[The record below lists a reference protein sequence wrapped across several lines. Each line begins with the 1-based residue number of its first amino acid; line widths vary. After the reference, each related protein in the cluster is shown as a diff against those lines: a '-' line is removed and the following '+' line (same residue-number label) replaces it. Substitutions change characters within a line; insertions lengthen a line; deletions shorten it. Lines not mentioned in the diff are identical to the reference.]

1 MTLFQALILGI
12 VQGLTEFLPIS
23 SSAHLVL
30 VPFFLGW
37 DQTIPADQIFPFGVL
52 VQWGTLLAVIV
63 YFWKDLWTIL
73 KAWFTAVLHRRPF
86 ENADARMGW
95 YIILATI
102 PAGLFGLLIK
112 DQVEAAF
119 NSPAAT
125 GLFLLVTAALLTA
138 AELLGKGK
146 RDLTGIT
153 WLDALIIGLFQAVA
167 IFPGVS
173 RSGATITGG
182 MLRGLDRASAARFS
196 FIMSI
201 PVMLAAGLLSLGDL
215 NEVASLS
222 SFLPALLAGLI
233 AAAVF
238 GFLSIKW
245 LLDFL
250 RTRRL
255 IGFAVY
261 CALLGIVTII
271 VSYV

>member
-1 MTLFQALILGI
+1 MTHSQALILGI

-37 DQTIPADQIFPFGVL
+37 DKTIPADQIFPFGVL

-201 PVMLAAGLLSLGDL
+201 PIMLAAGLLSLGDL

-222 SFLPALLAGLI
+222 SFLPPLLAGLI
-233 AAAVF
+233 AAAIF

-245 LLDFL
+245 LLNFL

>member
-1 MTLFQALILGI
+1 MNLIQALILGI

-37 DQTIPADQIFPFGVL
+37 DKTIPTEQIFPFGVL

-63 YFWKDLWTIL
+63 YFWKDLWAIL
-73 KAWFTAVLHRRPF
+73 KAWFAALLHSRPF
-86 ENADARMGW
+86 ESADARMGW

-102 PAGLFGLLIK
+102 PAGIFGLLIK

-125 GLFLLVTAALLTA
+125 GLFLLVTAVFLIA
-138 AELLGKGK
+138 AELFGKGK
-146 RDLTGIT
+146 RDLTGIH
-153 WLDALIIGLFQAVA
+153 WLDALVMGLFQAAA

-173 RSGATITGG
+173 RSGSTITGG
-182 MLRGLDRASAARFS
+182 MLRGLDRPSAARFS
-196 FIMSI
+196 FLMSI
-201 PVMLAAGLLSLGDL
+201 PIMLAAGLLSLTDL
-215 NEVASLS
+215 GGMTSLS
-222 SFLPALLAGLI
+222 TFLPALLVGFI
-233 AAAVF
+233 AAAIF

-245 LLDFL
+245 LLNFL
-250 RTRRL
+250 RTHRL
-255 IGFAVY
+255 YGFAVY
-261 CALLGIVTII
+261 CALLGIITII

>member
-1 MTLFQALILGI
+1 MSILQGLILGI

-30 VPFFLGW
+30 VPYFLGW
-37 DQTIPADQIFPFGVL
+37 DKTIPAEQIFPFGVL

-63 YFWKDLWTIL
+63 YFWKDLWAIL
-73 KAWFTAVLHRRPF
+73 KAWFSALAHRKPF
-86 ENADARMGW
+86 ESAEARLGW

-102 PAGLFGLLIK
+102 PAGVFGLLIK

-119 NSPAAT
+119 NSAAAT
-125 GLFLLVTAALLTA
+125 GMFLLVTAVFLVI
-138 AELLGKGK
+138 AEIFGKG
-146 RDLTGIT
+146 RRTLTNIG
-153 WLDALIIGLFQAVA
+153 WLDVLIMGLFQAAA

-173 RSGATITGG
+173 RSGSTITGG
-182 MLRGLDRASAARFS
+182 MLRGLDRPTSARFS

-215 NEVASLS
+215 SAVSSLQ
-222 SFLPALLAGLI
+222 SFLPSLLAGFI

-238 GFLSIKW
+238 GFLSIRW
-245 LLDFL
+245 LLNFL

-261 CALLGIVTII
+261 CTLLGILTLII
-271 VSYV
+271 VYA

>member
-52 VQWGTLLAVIV
+52 VQWGTLLAVIL

-95 YIILATI
+95 FIILATI

-112 DQVEAAF
+112 NQVEAAF

-138 AELLGKGK
+138 AELLGKSR

-182 MLRGLDRASAARFS
+182 MLRGLERASAARFS

-201 PVMLAAGLLSLGDL
+201 PVMLAAGLLSMGDL
-215 NEVASLS
+215 TEVASLS
-222 SFLPALLAGLI
+222 SFLPALLAGLA

-245 LLDFL
+245 LLNFL

-261 CALLGIVTII
+261 CALLGIATLI

>member
-201 PVMLAAGLLSLGDL
+201 PILLAAGLLSLGDL

-222 SFLPALLAGLI
+222 SFLPPLLAGLI
-233 AAAVF
+233 AAAIF

-245 LLDFL
+245 LLNFL

>member
-37 DQTIPADQIFPFGVL
+37 DKTIPADQIFPFGVL

-73 KAWFTAVLHRRPF
+73 KAWFTAVLHRRLF
-86 ENADARMGW
+86 ESADARMGW

-125 GLFLLVTAALLTA
+125 GVFLLVTAALLTV
-138 AELLGKGK
+138 AELFGKGK

-153 WLDALIIGLFQAVA
+153 WLDALIMGLFQAAA

-201 PVMLAAGLLSLGDL
+201 PIMLAAGLLSLGDL

-222 SFLPALLAGLI
+222 SFLPALLAGLV

-245 LLDFL
+245 LLNFL

>member
-1 MTLFQALILGI
+1 MNLFQALILGI

-30 VPFFLGW
+30 VPYFLGW
-37 DQTIPADQIFPFGVL
+37 DKTIPAVQIFPFGVL

-63 YFWKDLWTIL
+63 YFWKDLWVIV
-73 KAWFTAVLHRRPF
+73 KAWFTALKHRHPF
-86 ENADARMGW
+86 ESTEARMGW

-102 PAGLFGLLIK
+102 PAGIFGLLIK
-112 DQVEAAF
+112 NKVEAAF
-119 NSPAAT
+119 NSPTAT
-125 GLFLLVTAALLTA
+125 GIFLLVTAVFLIA
-138 AELLGKGK
+138 ADLFGKGK
-146 RDLTGIT
+146 RDLTGIN
-153 WLDALIIGLFQAVA
+153 WLDALIMGLFQAVA

-173 RSGATITGG
+173 RSGSTITGG
-182 MLRGLDRASAARFS
+182 MLRGLDRPSAARFS

-201 PVMLAAGLLSLGDL
+201 PIMLAAGLLSLSDL
-215 NEVASLS
+215 SGMTSLS
-222 SFLPALLAGLI
+222 SFLPSLLVGLI

-245 LLDFL
+245 LLNFL

-261 CALLGIVTII
+261 CALLGILTII

>member
-52 VQWGTLLAVIV
+52 VQWGTLLAVIL

-138 AELLGKGK
+138 AELFGKSR

-201 PVMLAAGLLSLGDL
+201 PIMLAAGLLSMGDL
-215 NEVASLS
+215 TEVASLS
-222 SFLPALLAGLI
+222 SFLPALLAGLA

-245 LLDFL
+245 LLNFL

-261 CALLGIVTII
+261 CALLGIATLI